1 MGTTKLILL
10 DSLLQEKISKMVSSD
25 IAWAVIR
32 DNSCFL
38 LKKRGVKKPFST
50 EPCNLTNRNAMRYHG
65 LVNTKAVGVS
75 AAADNKGFVVTTKRA
90 KLSHKPS
97 KATLT
102 VTMKAGL
109 GRGLHKTKANLNKQ
123 RYRKD
128 LTKAAM
134 RRAAAIVRS
143 QKPLPKRKGSKI
155 AAAKKE

>member
-1 MGTTKLILL
+1 MG
-10 DSLLQEKISKMVSSD
+10 
-25 IAWAVIR
+25 
-32 DNSCFL
+32 
-38 LKKRGVKKPFST
+38 GVKKPFST
-50 EPCNLTNRNAMRYHG
+50 EPCNLTNRNAMRYNG

-90 KLSHKPS
+90 HKSHKAP
-97 KATLT
+97 LT

-109 GRGLHKTKANLNKQ
+109 GRSLHKTKANLNKQ
-123 RYRKD
+123 KYRKD

>member
-1 MGTTKLILL
+1 MGGI
-10 DSLLQEKISKMVSSD
+10 
-25 IAWAVIR
+25 IR

-50 EPCNLTNRNAMRYHG
+50 EPCNLTNRNAMRYNG
-65 LVNTKAVGVS
+65 LVNPKAVGVS
-75 AAADNKGFVVTTKRA
+75 AADNKGFVVTTKRA
-90 KLSHKPS
+90 KLAHKPS
-97 KATLT
+97 KATLA

-109 GRGLHKTKANLNKQ
+109 GRSLHKTKANLNKQ

>member
-1 MGTTKLILL
+1 MN
-10 DSLLQEKISKMVSSD
+10 VSSE
-25 IAWAVIR
+25 IAWGIIR
-32 DNSCFL
+32 DNSSFL

-50 EPCNLTNRNAMRYHG
+50 EPCNLTNRNAMRYNG
-65 LVNTKAVGVS
+65 LVNTKAVGVT

-90 KLSHKPS
+90 
-97 KATLT
+97 
-102 VTMKAGL
+102 GL
-109 GRGLHKTKANLNKQ
+109 GRSLHKTKANLNKQ

>member
-1 MGTTKLILL
+1 MG
-10 DSLLQEKISKMVSSD
+10 EMNVSSEV
-25 IAWAVIR
+25 AWGVIR
-32 DNSCFL
+32 NSSSFL

-50 EPCNLTNRNAMRYHG
+50 EACNLTNRNAMRYNG
-65 LVNTKAVGVS
+65 LVNTKAAGVS

-97 KATLT
+97 KATLS

-109 GRGLHKTKANLNKQ
+109 GRSLHKTEANLNKQ

>member
-1 MGTTKLILL
+1 MN
-10 DSLLQEKISKMVSSD
+10 VSSE
-25 IAWAVIR
+25 IAWGIIR

-50 EPCNLTNRNAMRYHG
+50 EACNLTNRNAMRYNG
-65 LVNTKAVGVS
+65 LVNTKAVGVT

-90 KLSHKPS
+90 KLSHKPA
-97 KATLT
+97 KATIA
-102 VTMKAGL
+102 VTMKAG
-109 GRGLHKTKANLNKQ
+109 LNKQ

-155 AAAKKE
+155 AAAKKDLTKAAMRRAAAIV